1 MNRATE
7 KLAEKKVT
15 DVCMIV
21 EGTYP
26 YVPGGVSSWVHDI
39 IRSIPDL
46 TFSLLAILPANA
58 ETKMCFEL
66 PDNLLEVQN
75 VFLAPF
81 VARKKKRFVFWRYFF
96 KVLEKKLIAFY
107 HEPGLDSL
115 GELIETIRPYRD
127 YLDWQRVMNSK
138 EAWNLFVSFYQ
149 QTLPNS
155 SFADV
160 FWTWRYLTGNLFI
173 LLLCELPDARVYHS
187 VSTGFAGLALARASI
202 EKKRPVFVTEHGIY
216 TNERRIEI
224 NMASWIYE
232 KPRTSIQVDHSEKD
246 IKSLWI
252 DTFHAYSKV
261 CYDASEQIITL
272 HSGNQLFQK
281 ADGADPKKM
290 RIIPNGVDLEHF
302 GKVVKEPDRPPT
314 VALIGRVVPIKDIK
328 SFLRACAILVESLPY
343 VQVLVLG
350 PAEEDMEYYGECQQL
365 ISHYELENSVT
376 FTGRVKLMEYMGK
389 IDVNVLTSISEG
401 QPLVILE
408 AGVSVIPTVA
418 TDVGGCREM
427 ILGHP
432 DEDPPLGPAGA
443 ITRVSNP
450 RETASALIRLLSDS
464 EWYEQCSNAMKKRVE
479 TYYAINDMKRN
490 YRELYKSMVD
500 M

>member
-1 MNRATE
+1 MKSSSSNKRVA
-7 KLAEKKVT
+7 
-15 DVCMIV
+15 DICMIV

-39 IRSIPDL
+39 IRSIPDC
-46 TFSLLAILPANA
+46 TFSLLAILPANT

-66 PDNLLEVQN
+66 PDNLIEVHN
-75 VFLAPF
+75 VFLGPF
-81 VARKKKRFVFWRYFF
+81 KARKKKRFALWGYFF
-96 KVLEKKLIAFY
+96 KELEKNLIAFY
-107 HEPGLDSL
+107 DEPSLDTL
-115 GELIETIRPYRD
+115 GELIETIRPYRE
-127 YLDWQRVMNSK
+127 YLDWERVMNSK
-138 EAWNLFVSFYQ
+138 EAWKLFVAFYNKN
-149 QTLPNS
+149 LPNS
-155 SFADV
+155 SFPDV

-173 LLLCELPDARVYHS
+173 LLTCELPEAKVYHS
-187 VSTGFAGLALARASI
+187 VSTGFAGFALARAGI

-261 CYDASEQIITL
+261 CYDASKHIITL
-272 HSGNQLFQK
+272 HAGNQLFQK
-281 ADGADPKKM
+281 SDGADEKKM
-290 RIIPNGVDLEHF
+290 RIIPNGVDLERF
-302 GKVVKEPDRPPT
+302 GKVVKEENRPPT

-328 SFLRACAILVESLPY
+328 SFLRACAILVEALPH
-343 VQVLVLG
+343 VKVLVLG
-350 PAEEDMEYYGECQQL
+350 PAEEDMDYFGECNQL
-365 ISHYELENSVT
+365 IKHYSLEESVT
-376 FTGRVKLMEYMGK
+376 FTGRVNLMEYMGK

-408 AGVSVIPTVA
+408 AGVSGIPTVA

-427 ILGHP
+427 IMGHP

-450 RETASALIRLLSDS
+450 RETASALIRLLSDG

-479 TYYAINDMKRN
+479 KYYAINDMKRN
-490 YRELYKSMVD
+490 YRDLYKSMID
-500 M
+500 L